1 MELVSYMA
9 GEPWSD
15 HPDCTHPALAAI
27 ARDVNDYTTDEGRHR
42 LAPLV
47 PSVIGLTSDDP
58 TIDVDIALRAA
69 TAALPIAAEDRQRV
83 LAVGT
88 IRCIE
93 ERRANG
99 SSDTDA
105 LGLGS
110 QQAMDATPLAAAW
123 AEEFVRTSPWHTKR
137 AKKRPFVGIIHH
149 AVRSIGEACI
159 DDPDTVLFELL
170 RDTIDDCERRSS
182 RPEPADRPLP
192 TTRVTT

>member
-27 ARDVNDYTTDEGRHR
+27 ARDVNDYTTDDGRHR

-47 PSVIGLTSDDP
+47 PSVIGLTSDDL
-58 TIDVDIALRAA
+58 TFEVDIALRAA

-88 IRCIE
+88 IRCLA

-99 SSDTDA
+99 SPATDG
-105 LGLGS
+105 LGLAS
-110 QQAMDATPLAAAW
+110 QRAMDATPLATAW

-159 DDPDTVLFELL
+159 DDPDTVLFALL
-170 RDTIDDCERRSS
+170 RDTIDDCQRRT
-182 RPEPADRPLP
+182 RPQPADRPLP
-192 TTRVTT
+192 TRVAAT